1 MSRYHRYR
9 RAHGRS
15 RRDAFYDRERRLRA
29 RIKHL
34 VGQLQDW
41 LDEPEDDVVWEDLG
55 VEEPSN
61 RSRWTGRGRLYRDR
75 DRGRIGGVCA
85 GLSQYYRL
93 RLWKVR
99 AIALVALFLAPSI
112 TFPIYILALL
122 LLPDAPAYRKPS
134 YQKRQE
140 YTRGSA
146 SRGDR
151 QAAEEAIYERVDRE
165 PARQRASVAR
175 TKAKFK
181 DLETRL
187 RLMEAYVTSRRFETD
202 RAFRDLES
210 T

>member
-1 MSRYHRYR
+1 MTRYSQFGRGPRHAR
-9 RAHGRS
+9 RS
-15 RRDAFYDRERRLRA
+15 AFAYRERRLRA
-29 RIKHL
+29 RIKDL
-34 VGQLQDW
+34 VSQLQDW

-61 RSRWTGRGRLYRDR
+61 RSRWTGRGRLCRDR

-99 AIALVALFLAPSI
+99 AIALIALFLAPSI
-112 TFPIYILALL
+112 TFPLYIFAMLF
-122 LLPDAPAYRKPS
+122 LPDAPAYRKPS
-134 YQKRQE
+134 YQSRR
-140 YTRGSA
+140 THARSSVNRGG
-146 SRGDR
+146 RE
-151 QAAEEAIYERVDRE
+151 AAEEATFEGPTYG
-165 PARQRASVAR
+165 PAQHRASVAR

-181 DLETRL
+181 DLEIRL
-187 RLMEAYVTSRRFETD
+187 RHMEAYVTSRRFETD